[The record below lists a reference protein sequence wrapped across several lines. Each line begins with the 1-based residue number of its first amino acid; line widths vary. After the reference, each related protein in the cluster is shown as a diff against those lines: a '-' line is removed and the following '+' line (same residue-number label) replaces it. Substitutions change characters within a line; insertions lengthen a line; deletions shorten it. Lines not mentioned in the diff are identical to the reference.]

1 MKYPDHLLTDGEE
14 IVREFRPHWRLLV
27 IPVLWALAAIAV
39 IVLAWRF
46 PPDEPIVDWITTGVV
61 AIAAFRLA
69 VYPFIDWF
77 FTGYVLTNERLIWR
91 HGILARRGIEM
102 PLENIND
109 VQFSQTILERVLRSG
124 DLLIESAGERGQS
137 KFGDIPDPEA
147 FQSLI
152 YRVREERSLA
162 LNRGP
167 AIEASDSTAKL
178 ERLGRLLKD
187 GLISQEEFE
196 EAKAKLL
203 EDL

>member
-1 MKYPDHLLTDGEE
+1 MQGAR
-14 IVREFRPHWRLLV
+14 VA
-27 IPVLWALAAIAV
+27 AL
-39 IVLAWRF
+39 
-46 PPDEPIVDWITTGVV
+46 
-61 AIAAFRLA
+61 
-69 VYPFIDWF
+69 
-77 FTGYVLTNERLIWR
+77 
-91 HGILARRGIEM
+91 
-102 PLENIND
+102 
-109 VQFSQTILERVLRSG
+109 
-124 DLLIESAGERGQS
+124 ESAGERGQS